1 MCRAASRAA
10 RQAEVGCGVCG
21 MKITKDDERA
31 RRICSLAL
39 AFMNASAPIPSSDIA
54 RDFYPGLSADSFRRA
69 FSRDRTVLA
78 ACGVV
83 VRERPHPGDESSWSV
98 DEASSYPD
106 GAEIGAMEAAVLEI
120 ACQPLIEDPSFP
132 LAGELRFAL
141 AKLTRAFAEASPLRA
156 ARREDARPLAA
167 LRDALTEGRAARISY
182 RDARGR
188 ESARLVAPYA
198 FFGLRGELYLVAGRL
213 RDDGSVVEGGTR
225 TYRVDRMNRACIVND
240 LPVSTP
246 PDFSVD
252 DWRRLPFQMGETTAV
267 ARLELPDDREGDVR
281 RAAGANGTFFS
292 LGGRTIWEV
301 EVSSVE
307 DAASWAVAEG
317 VIPIGPAELVEEWR
331 RVLEGV
337 TVDAS

>member
-1 MCRAASRAA
+1 
-10 RQAEVGCGVCG
+10 

-39 AFMNASAPIPSSDIA
+39 AFMNAGAPIPSSDVA

-69 FSRDRTVLA
+69 WSRDRTVLA

-83 VRERPHPGDESSWSV
+83 VLERPNPGEESSWSV
-98 DEASSYPD
+98 DEESSYPD

-141 AKLTRAFAEASPLRA
+141 AKLTRAFAEPSPLRA
-156 ARREDARPLAA
+156 TRRDEARPLAA
-167 LRDALTEGRAARISY
+167 LRDALTEGCAARISY

-188 ESARLVAPYA
+188 KSERLVAPYA
-198 FFGLRGELYLVAGRL
+198 FFGLRRELYLVAGRL

-225 TYRVDRMNRACIVND
+225 TYRVGRVDRACAVAD
-240 LPVSTP
+240 VPVSIP

-267 ARLELPDDREGDVR
+267 ARLEVPVDREKDVR

-301 EVSSVE
+301 EVSSIA
-307 DAASWAVAEG
+307 DAASWSVAEG
-317 VIPIGPAELVEEWR
+317 VVPIGPAELVAAWR
-331 RVLEGV
+331 GVLEGV
-337 TVDAS
+337 VVDAS